1 MTGRIRVGRI
11 TASLLWIALG
21 ILIGMDQWSGGSQLL
36 ILLQWWPLILVCW
49 GLEYIIFYL
58 LSRRNRMRF
67 RLDIKGI
74 LTAVIAAAAIFFVTE
89 QNQYLYLWS
98 KVSLDLTA
106 ASSEFSEASGNRI
119 ELKPVS
125 IPVDKDTDELTVEG
139 INGDLIVHR
148 GDVEKIEVRPVV
160 WIDEIKADEAQKI
173 ADATSIEISEGDE
186 ISLRTQTQTYGE
198 SNNRQPRIN
207 MEIILPEKSRLD
219 INVQTT
225 NGKVTM
231 TNIEALRNI
240 AVRSGNGS
248 LIMRN
253 LVGDIKAQTVNGN
266 MDISSILGNVDADT
280 KQGTYKANDIS
291 GAAKLYTQVGDVS
304 LTGGLGDID
313 VNTRNGNVLVD
324 EANFAVKAESL
335 NGNIE
340 IRSVSIG
347 GDWSVYSA
355 VGVIHLYLPPT
366 GDYKVSGSNSY
377 GTINTDLPLK
387 VEKRTITGEFGTSD
401 HSIQVDGNGDLNI
414 MRNSDA
420 MIKNND
426 DQTID
431 PSKAEETNP
440 STNSESS
447 NKMPKSNTTNT
458 DEAVTESTSTN

>member
-21 ILIGMDQWSGGSQLL
+21 ILIYIDQWSGGSQLL

-49 GLEYIIFYL
+49 GLEYILFYL
-58 LSRRNRMRF
+58 LSRRSKTRF

-74 LTAVIAAAAIFFVTE
+74 LTAVIAAVAIFFVTE

-119 ELKPVS
+119 ELLPVS
-125 IPVDKDTDELTVEG
+125 IPIDKDSDELTVEG
-139 INGDLIVHR
+139 INGDLIIHR

-160 WIDEIKADEAQKI
+160 WVDEVEADEAQKI
-173 ADATSIEISEGDE
+173 ADATTIEVSEGDE
-186 ISLRTQTQTYGE
+186 ISIRPQTQTYGD

-207 MEIILPEKSRLD
+207 MEITLPEKSRFD
-219 INVQTT
+219 IDVQTT
-225 NGKVTM
+225 NGKVTL
-231 TNIEALRNI
+231 TNIEALRTI

-253 LVGDIKAQTVNGN
+253 LVGDIQAQTVNGN
-266 MDISSILGNVDADT
+266 MDISSVLGNVDADT
-280 KQGTYKANDIS
+280 KQGTYKVNDIS
-291 GAAKLYTQVGDVS
+291 GASKLYTQVGDIS

-313 VNTRNGNVLVD
+313 VSTRNGNILVD

-340 IRSVSIG
+340 ISSVSIG

-387 VEKRTITGEFGTSD
+387 IEKRTITGEFGTAD

-414 MRNSDA
+414 MRNTDA
-420 MIKNND
+420 MIQDND
-426 DQTID
+426 KEQIN
-431 PSKAEETNP
+431 S
-440 STNSESS
+440 STNENTDSSTESS
-447 NKMPKSNTTNT
+447 NENT
-458 DEAVTESTSTN
+458 DSAETETESSR